1 MLIFRNKGQ
10 GYTTNTKN
18 QMTQNCNWSSTYLVD
33 SKQLDMHD
41 EGANQMLVWIYSE
54 FFYFK
59 KNWALHFEV
68 FIFSFKK
75 WKKIESPSI

>member
-18 QMTQNCNWSSTYLVD
+18 QMTQNCYWSSTYLVD
-33 SKQLDMHD
+33 SKQLNVH
-41 EGANQMLVWIYSE
+41 EGANQMLVLLVL
-54 FFYFK
+54 K
-59 KNWALHFEV
+59 KIWALHFEV
-68 FIFSFKK
+68 LIFSFKK